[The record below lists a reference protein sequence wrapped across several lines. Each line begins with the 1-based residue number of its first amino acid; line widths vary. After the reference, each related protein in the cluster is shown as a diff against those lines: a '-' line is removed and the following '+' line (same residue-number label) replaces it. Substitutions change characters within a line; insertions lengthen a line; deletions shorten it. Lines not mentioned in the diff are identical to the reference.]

1 MWPISL
7 LLDEEIQQESG
18 KVFVVVLNA
27 LIPRKD
33 PHDGIMRE
41 VKYPNFCMFDSCEQK
56 KIPKVALFL
65 KKYILTYSE

>member
-1 MWPISL
+1 MWPSRLSL
-7 LLDEEIQQESG
+7 EEEIQQESR
-18 KVFVVVLNA
+18 KSFVVVLNA

-56 KIPKVALFL
+56 KNTQGCSFS
-65 KKYILTYSE
+65 KKIYTYL